1 MIPNTEI
8 RALSILCGLGILTQ
22 LLQKGMIPVMFSR
35 AFDEII
41 EPKAEMGDIQTYFFS
56 WHFSHEHRGSDV
68 QPQDTDGP
76 QILRG

>member
-22 LLQKGMIPVMFSR
+22 LLQKGMVPVMFSR

-41 EPKAEMGDIQTYFFS
+41 GPKAEMGDIQTYFFPGIFHMS
-56 WHFSHEHRGSDV
+56 TEAQMCS
-68 QPQDTDGP
+68 
-76 QILRG
+76 LRIQMVPKS